1 MDVTAGALREL
12 GHYVFSAYIPLSA
25 SDSGDP
31 HLEQENAH
39 EACGTSRT
47 AAAPT
52 KHPVRG
58 ALRELGPRELDA
70 LVIEALAATEEA
82 WRQVVVSRVKASRR
96 AARRRTPGRGRLLHT
111 TERRATDG
119 MHLGWSPFV
128 AALTHTEADPDLRP
142 ARTTGT
148 AVPVGEAAL
157 TEEVFADPELAAA
170 LNRLAALDPP
180 GHGDILRVHLPAREV
195 TRIST

>member
-1 MDVTAGALREL
+1 MTPAKLAEL
-12 GHYVFSAYIPLSA
+12 L
-25 SDSGDP
+25 
-31 HLEQENAH
+31 
-39 EACGTSRT
+39 
-47 AAAPT
+47 AAPT

-82 WRQVVVSRVKASRR
+82 WRQVVVSRVKAF
-96 AARRRTPGRGRLLHT
+96 AAGQPGDGRPAVAAYFTT

-128 AALTHTEADPDLRP
+128 AALALTEAVPDLRP
-142 ARTTGT
+142 ARTTVT

-157 TEEVFADPELAAA
+157 AEEVFADPELAAA